1 MKDKYDHIIWGANAN
16 GITLAS
22 ELIQQGQSVLL
33 LNKFGFPGGNVT
45 ESLSCFF
52 SKNGNSNNEFETGLI
67 DSVRKLRFGVL
78 FENDE
83 KLLLHPEAVKRALWE
98 EIDRINMEF
107 LFHVI
112 PIGIERGDFHQ
123 LQLFGRQGH
132 FCLSAKEIHD
142 LSEVQQLGLHLSVKD
157 FKTDLMVHG
166 FITGEIPEDLPG
178 FVIYRRVKTSI
189 GLYCSFQLKNIP
201 LSESDTAFN
210 LELDHFAQIIW
221 KNYEARLMMIP
232 VHPEII
238 LQNE

>member
-1 MKDKYDHIIWGANAN
+1 MKDKYDHIIWCANAN
-16 GITLAS
+16 GIALAS

-33 LNKFGFPGGNVT
+33 LNKFGFPGGKVT

-98 EIDRINMEF
+98 EIDRINVEF

-112 PIGIERGDFHQ
+112 PIGIDRGDLHQ
-123 LQLFGRQGH
+123 LKLFGRQGH
-132 FCLSAKEIHD
+132 FFVTGKEIHD
-142 LSEVQQLGLHLSVKD
+142 LTEDQQLETFFFAKD
-157 FKTDLMVHG
+157 FKADVLVHC
-166 FITGEIPEDLPG
+166 FITGKIPEDVPG
-178 FVIYRRVKTSI
+178 FVIYRRVKTPI

-238 LQNE
+238 LQK